1 MCVYM
6 MNPQPSEYMID
17 TACGSCGF
25 TVHTLFNVWQKLVNQ
40 GKANFHNFS
49 NQKLTSEQK
58 NYVDKVFGIDFD
70 EKSVRVAR
78 TLNMIA

>member
-1 MCVYM
+1 L
-6 MNPQPSEYMID
+6 
-17 TACGSCGF
+17 A
-25 TVHTLFNVWQKLVNQ
+25 NVWEKIKSKKHIFQAQFL
-40 GKANFHNFS
+40 GYELS
-49 NQKLTSEQK
+49 EEQK